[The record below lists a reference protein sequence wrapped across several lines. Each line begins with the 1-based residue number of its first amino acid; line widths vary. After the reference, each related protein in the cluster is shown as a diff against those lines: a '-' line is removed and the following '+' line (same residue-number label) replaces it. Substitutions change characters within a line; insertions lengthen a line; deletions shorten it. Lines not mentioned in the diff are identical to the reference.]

1 MELENLSFIKNS
13 ELRNSEILFI
23 YLFKKKEIP
32 SYYFNKYTTISLTS
46 KFPFR
51 VFKRCSFQISAFF
64 LAHFEYKEDFG
75 EI

>member
-1 MELENLSFIKNS
+1 MQLENLNFIKNS
-13 ELRNSEILFI
+13 ELR
-23 YLFKKKEIP
+23 
-32 SYYFNKYTTISLTS
+32 YYFNKYTTISLNS

-51 VFKRCSFQISAFF
+51 VFKRCLFQISAFY